1 MRGLFISFEGPDGA
15 GKTTQVACLARAL
28 EAAGRRVVCVREPGG
43 TRLGEDIRAI
53 LLDGSHRVA
62 PVAEMFLYLAA
73 RAQLV
78 AREIRPA
85 LERGYTVVSDRYLDS
100 TVAYQGFGRGIDL
113 ASLEAANRL
122 ATGGLVPDLTILLDL
137 PVEVALERAQ
147 NKAGPRDRLEG
158 EALSFHRRVREGYLW
173 LARQNPGRI
182 RVVDARG
189 SVAEVFEAVWRAV
202 REAL

>member
-1 MRGLFISFEGPDGA
+1 MKGLFISIEGPDGA
-15 GKTTQVACLARAL
+15 GKTTQAARLARAL

-43 TRLGEDIRAI
+43 TGLGEEIRAI
-53 LLDGSHRVA
+53 LLDGSRRVA

-85 LERGYTVVSDRYLDS
+85 LERGCTVVSDRYLDS

-122 ATGGLVPDLTILLDL
+122 ATGGLVPHLTVLLDL
-137 PVEVALERAQ
+137 PVEVALGRV
-147 NKAGPRDRLEG
+147 GRRDRLEG
-158 EALSFHRRVREGYLW
+158 EDLSFHHRVREGYLW
-173 LARQNPGRI
+173 LARRDPGRI

-189 SVAEVFEAVWRAV
+189 TVSEVFEAVWRAV

>member
-43 TRLGEDIRAI
+43 TPLGEDIRAI
-53 LLDGSHRVA
+53 LLDGIYGVA

-78 AREIRPA
+78 AQEIRPA

-100 TVAYQGFGRGIDL
+100 TVAYQGFGRGLDL

-147 NKAGPRDRLEG
+147 KGRARDRLEG

-173 LARQNPGRI
+173 LARQHPGRI

-189 SVAEVFEAVWRAV
+189 SVAEVFEAVWRTV